1 MIIIGRLTRDAVINQ
16 LKDEREVV
24 NFSIAVNDFYKPKGS
39 DGVQLTTF
47 YNCSYW
53 INSKL
58 AKNLKKG
65 SLVEVLGRIYITTY
79 AAGDGSVKA
88 SLNCHVNQIKIHTWQ
103 KNAAT
108 MDTIPKSTMLNGEG
122 DDLPF

>member
-1 MIIIGRLTRDAVINQ
+1 MIIIGRLTRDAVVNQ

-39 DGVQLTTF
+39 DGKQFTTF

-58 AKNLKKG
+58 ANYLKKG
-65 SLVEVLGRIYITTY
+65 CLVEVSGRVYVTRLFQLRKAHI
-79 AAGDGSVKA
+79 VKCRYC
-88 SLNCHVNQIKIHTWQ
+88 N
-103 KNAAT
+103 
-108 MDTIPKSTMLNGEG
+108 STKFLE
-122 DDLPF
+122 